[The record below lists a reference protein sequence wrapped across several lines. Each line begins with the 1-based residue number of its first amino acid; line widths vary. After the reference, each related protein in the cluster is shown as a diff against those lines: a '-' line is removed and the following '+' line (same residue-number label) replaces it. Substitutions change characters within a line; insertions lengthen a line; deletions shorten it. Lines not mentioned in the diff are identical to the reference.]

1 VKLDTTTEFGARVAR
16 RLREELI
23 GWLVTVSADQT
34 PQPIPVWFL
43 WDGQALLIYSRP
55 ETAKLRNIARNSR
68 VALHLDGDGQGG
80 DVVILTGEARV
91 APDAPAATQVP
102 AYVEKYRQ
110 GMKRIGM
117 TPEMFARTYSIALK
131 LTPSRVHGH

>member
-1 VKLDTTTEFGARVAR
+1 
-16 RLREELI
+16 
-23 GWLVTVSADQT
+23 
-34 PQPIPVWFL
+34 
-43 WDGQALLIYSRP
+43 
-55 ETAKLRNIARNSR
+55 
-68 VALHLDGDGQGG
+68 
-80 DVVILTGEARV
+80 V

>member
-117 TPEMFARTYSIALK
+117 TPETFARTYSIALK

>member
-1 VKLDTTTEFGARVAR
+1 VKLDTTTEFGARVVR
-16 RLREELI
+16 RLHDERI

-43 WDGQALLIYSRP
+43 WDGQALLIYSQP
-55 ETAKLRNIARNSR
+55 DTAKLRNIARNPR

-80 DVVILTGEARV
+80 DVVILTGEARL
-91 APDAPAATQVP
+91 APEAPPASQVP

-110 GMKRIGM
+110 GMTRIGM
-117 TPEMFARTYSIALK
+117 TPESFARTYSIALK

>member
-1 VKLDTTTEFGARVAR
+1 VKLDTTTEFGARVVR
-16 RLREELI
+16 RLHDERI
-23 GWLVTVSADQT
+23 GWLITVSADQT

-43 WDGQALLIYSRP
+43 WDGQALLIYSQP
-55 ETAKLRNIARNSR
+55 DTAKLRNIARNPR

-80 DVVILTGEARV
+80 DVVILTGEARL
-91 APDAPAATQVP
+91 APEAPPASQVP

-110 GMKRIGM
+110 GMTRIGM
-117 TPEMFARTYSIALK
+117 TPESFARTYSIALK